1 MRYSSLRVALIL
13 SIVTAVFAPTA
24 TAQEKTVGL
33 VVGYPIDVGVLW
45 QASARVALR
54 ADVGFGF
61 NTFES
66 SQSGLSLGTTARS
79 TLTTT
84 SSSGFATVGLAA
96 LFTIRND
103 DNLRLYLAPR
113 AALDL
118 THQSNETA
126 IDPPLP
132 SSSANF
138 AERSETS
145 RGYEFDVM
153 FGGQYRLRDRLA
165 LFGETGLAYHRSSFP
180 SVSAT
185 LTIGGGVG
193 SGESDR
199 DTTTTFFGLRS
210 TVGLV
215 FFF

>member
-13 SIVTAVFAPTA
+13 STLTAVFAPA
-24 TAQEKTVGL
+24 AAAQEKTVGL

-54 ADVGFGF
+54 ADVGFSF
-61 NTFES
+61 YTFES
-66 SQSGLSLGTTARS
+66 NQSLSLGTTVRS
-79 TLTTT
+79 SVTTT
-84 SSSGFATVGLAA
+84 SSTGSATLGLSS

-113 AALDL
+113 AAIEL
-118 THQSNETA
+118 TRQSHETVF
-126 IDPPLP
+126 DPPLP
-132 SSSANF
+132 SSSRNLDEVSDTA
-138 AERSETS
+138 
-145 RGYEFDVM
+145 RGHEFDVM

-165 LFGETGLAYHRSSFP
+165 LFGETGLAYRRSSYP
-180 SVSAT
+180 SVSTT
-185 LTIGGGVG
+185 LSILG
-193 SGESDR
+193 SSSSESER
-199 DTTTTFFGLRS
+199 DSRTTFFGLRS